1 MSDQSTAFIG
11 LGANLGERAIT
22 IERALAL
29 LRAAQNIRV
38 MAVSS
43 FHETQPVGGPPN
55 QPLYLNAAAELN
67 TSLRPR
73 ELLDTMLELER
84 RLGRDRSSPERNLPR
99 AIDLDVL
106 FYGAEKIDEPG
117 LIVPHPRLHEREFV
131 LGPLNEIAPQ
141 WLHPVL
147 KKSVAQLMR
156 ELQLR
161 Q

>member
-22 IERALAL
+22 IERALEL

-38 MAVSS
+38 LAVSS

-55 QPLYLNAAAELN
+55 QPLYLNAAAELK

-84 RLGRDRSSPERNLPR
+84 RLGRDRSSPERNQPR

-106 FYGAEKIDEPG
+106 FYGVEKIDEPG

-131 LGPLNEIAPQ
+131 LGPLNEIAPE

-147 KKSVAQLMR
+147 KKCVAQLMR
-156 ELQLR
+156 ELQAR

>member
-55 QPLYLNAAAELN
+55 QPLYLNAAAELK

-73 ELLDTMLELER
+73 ELLDTMLEIER

-131 LGPLNEIAPQ
+131 LGPLNEIAPE

-156 ELQLR
+156 ELQAR